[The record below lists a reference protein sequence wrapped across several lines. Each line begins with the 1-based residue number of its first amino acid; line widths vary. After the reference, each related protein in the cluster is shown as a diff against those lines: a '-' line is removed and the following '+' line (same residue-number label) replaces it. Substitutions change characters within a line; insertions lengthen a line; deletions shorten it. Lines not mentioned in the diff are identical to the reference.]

1 MRGGRITAEEKSA
14 ISTYVGA
21 GIAIVLIAGGLYFFF
36 LAQKEKKETT
46 TFDPNRPVP
55 SRRRLETPVEG

>member
-1 MRGGRITAEEKSA
+1 MRGGRVTAEEKSA
-14 ISTYVGA
+14 ISTYVGV
-21 GIAIVLIAGGLYFFF
+21 GIAIVLIVGGLYFFF

-55 SRRRLETPVEG
+55 TDAVLNND